1 MVWNSDTH
9 DCSAAPDFEF
19 QAGSKAMTA
28 AGKELQTKQMAAE
41 LSSLLDRALAKV
53 PNTPRE
59 GFLPLMPPT
68 PALTPN
74 THPLHSLRE
83 DSA

>member
-41 LSSLLDRALAKV
+41 LSSLYSIERLLK
-53 PNTPRE
+53 
-59 GFLPLMPPT
+59 
-68 PALTPN
+68 
-74 THPLHSLRE
+74 SQILRE
-83 DSA
+83 KVSFP